1 MNDNAEE
8 LAALEESLANGDK
21 HALAELFAIYRE
33 RLLRII
39 HFRLDFRLKTRI
51 DAEDVLQDSYMEA
64 LKRIKHFQGFSG
76 SSFVW
81 LALLVKQTLIDLQR
95 FHFAAEKRDMGKE
108 FLISDMATSM
118 NLAYHLVAQVS
129 SPSRTIMQ
137 MDILANVGNAIA
149 LMDSTDQ
156 EILALRHFEEFSN
169 KEAAESLGIEQK
181 AASIRYIRAVKRL
194 KEIMQQFPIL
204 ESGTGHG

>member
-1 MNDNAEE
+1 MNDSVSQS
-8 LAALEESLANGDK
+8 LIALDEKLRQGDNQ
-21 HALAELFAIYRE
+21 ALAELFSIYRE

-39 HFRLDFRLKTRI
+39 HFRLDQRLKTRI
-51 DAEDVLQDSYMEA
+51 DTDDVLQDSYMEA
-64 LKRIKHFQGFSG
+64 LKRIEHFRNFSG

-95 FHFAAEKRDMGKE
+95 FHFTAEKRDIGKE

-129 SPSRTIMQ
+129 SPSRKVMQ

-149 LMDSTDQ
+149 TMDETDQ
-156 EILALRHFEEFSN
+156 EILAMRHFEEFSN
-169 KEAAESLGIEQK
+169 KEAAEALQINQK
-181 AASIRYIRAVKRL
+181 AASIRYVRALQRL
-194 KEIMQQFPIL
+194 KEIMQQFTIF
-204 ESGTGHG
+204 ENGGS

>member
-1 MNDNAEE
+1 MDENISTPLD
-8 LAALEESLANGDK
+8 ALEDRLRQGDEQ
-21 HALAELFAIYRE
+21 ALAELFASCRE

-39 HFRLDFRLKTRI
+39 YFRLDPRLQTRI
-51 DAEDVLQDSYMEA
+51 DADDVVQDTYVEA
-64 LKRIKHFQGFSG
+64 RQRIQHFSRFTG

-81 LALLVKQTLIDLQR
+81 FALLVKQTLIDLQR
-95 FHFAAEKRDMGKE
+95 FHFAAEKRDIGKE

-149 LMDSTDQ
+149 SMDETDQ

-169 KEAAESLGIEQK
+169 KEAAEALQISQK
-181 AASIRYIRAVKRL
+181 AARAT
-194 KEIMQQFPIL
+194 F
-204 ESGTGHG
+204 